1 MAAAELAIDL
11 LRAHGARTASRLRA
25 LVDHLAAHYGED
37 PDQQFADALARA
49 QRNVLDFT
57 TDLPA
62 GPGQE

>member
-49 QRNVLDFT
+49 RRSVRDFT
-57 TDLPA
+57 TALPA
-62 GPGQE
+62 GTGQE